1 MYMLVI
7 MDEKK
12 FFELIEVALEIKK
25 NSINI
30 KSSTENI
37 ENWDSLGQLKILMSL
52 DNSTNGKSSKINELA
67 SVNNVRDFLVI
78 LKKYK
83 ILK

>member
-1 MYMLVI
+1 

-25 NSINI
+25 NTINI
-30 KSSTENI
+30 DSSSENT

-52 DNSTNGKSSKINELA
+52 DNLTNGKSAKINELA
-67 SVNNVRDFLVI
+67 SVNNVKDFLLI

-83 ILK
+83 IVK

>member
-1 MYMLVI
+1 MN
-7 MDEKK
+7 EKK
-12 FFELIEVALEIKK
+12 FFRIVEEALEIKK

-30 KSSTENI
+30 ESSTENV

-52 DNSTNGKSSKINELA
+52 DNLTEGRSAKINELA
-67 SVNNVRDFLVI
+67 SIDNIKDYIII

-83 ILK
+83 IVS

>member
-1 MYMLVI
+1 MLVI

>member
-1 MYMLVI
+1 

-12 FFELIEVALEIKK
+12 FFKLIEEALEIKK

-30 KSSTENI
+30 ESSSENI

-52 DNSTNGKSSKINELA
+52 DNLTKGKSAKINELA
-67 SVNNVRDFLVI
+67 SVNNVKDFLII
-78 LKKYK
+78 LKKFK
-83 ILK
+83 IVK